1 MRFFLDTAN
10 LSEIS
15 SALSWGVISGVTTN
29 PTLVEQEGT
38 CDFYDRI
45 RAIAELVRGPVSAEA
60 VGADTLSLVKEGRQ
74 LAALHREVVVKIPM
88 CQQGLGASSEL
99 TKQGIKTN
107 VTLVFS
113 LQQALLAAATGADY
127 VSPFIGRMEDAGA
140 DGIALI
146 RDISSAF
153 DLQNI
158 KTKIIAASIR
168 NTHHVRAA
176 ALAGA
181 HFATVP
187 PLVLEQLFFHPLT
200 EKGIN
205 RFNADWEAYRKNNG

>member
-1 MRFFLDTAN
+1 MLFFVDTAN
-10 LSEIS
+10 LGEIS
-15 SALSWGVISGVTTN
+15 EALSSGVVCGVTTN
-29 PTLVEQEGT
+29 PTLVKQEGAR
-38 CDFYDRI
+38 DFYEHV
-45 RAIAELVRGPVSAEA
+45 RAIAQLVGGPVSAEA
-60 VGADTLSLVKEGRQ
+60 VGADKSSLVEEGQR
-74 LAALHREVVVKIPM
+74 LAALHPEVVVKIPM
-88 CQQGLGASSEL
+88 CKQGLGASAEL
-99 TKQGIKTN
+99 AERGIKTN

-113 LQQALLAAATGADY
+113 VQQALLAAAAGADY
-127 VSPFIGRMEDAGA
+127 VSPFIGRMEDDGS

-146 RDISSAF
+146 RDISSVF
-153 DLQNI
+153 NLQKI

-181 HFATVP
+181 HVATVP
-187 PLVLEQLFFHPLT
+187 PAILDQLFFHPLT